1 MLSAWVDNELTQG
14 ESQRVRIH
22 VESCAECGKEVG
34 ELLRLKQLTAEARF
48 TEPPDEALD
57 RIERALSVRGPRNA
71 GWLML
76 CAGIGA
82 WLLWTGWLFIR
93 DWQTPSPE
101 QLIPAAIVIGVV
113 LLFASVVRERLM
125 ELPHDRYRR
134 VRR

>member
-1 MLSAWVDNELTQG
+1 
-14 ESQRVRIH
+14 
-22 VESCAECGKEVG
+22 
-34 ELLRLKQLTAEARF
+34 
-48 TEPPDEALD
+48 
-57 RIERALSVRGPRNA
+57 
-71 GWLML
+71 ML
-76 CAGIGA
+76 CAGFGA

-93 DWQTPSPE
+93 NWQTPSPE